1 MSRTWT
7 PERKQMVKEM
17 LIEGLTAKQMADRL
31 GNGITRNAVIGF
43 VSRNPDLK
51 AIGFKRAPSEHS
63 GTMAA
68 RAERISVAAQRKKN
82 IRGGVISKTRLKVVP
97 TPPIVEVFDAIPDVP
112 GRFGAPHVAGID
124 LMMLTEHRCKWPIND
139 GGPFL
144 FCGEAKKSDR
154 PYCAFHATAAIG
166 KGTESERTAIRS
178 ALKIAA

>member
-1 MSRTWT
+1 MTWAT
-7 PERKQMVKEM
+7 EEVRDQIAVM
-17 LIEGLTAKQMADRL
+17 LEEGATGAQIGKRF
-31 GNGITRNAVIGF
+31 GVTRNAAIGVIH
-43 VSRNPDLK
+43 RDKRLK

-68 RAERISVAAQRKKN
+68 RAERISVASHRKKN

-112 GRFGAPHVAGID
+112 GKFGAPHVAGVD
-124 LMMLTEHRCKWPIND
+124 LMLLTEHRCKWPIND

-154 PYCAFHATAAIG
+154 PYCAFHNTASIG
-166 KGTESERTAIRS
+166 KGTESERTAVRS
-178 ALKIAA
+178 AMRMAA